1 MSKTRTCHFRA
12 GGSCGKLTALP
23 LSVDDAAPDGSGR
36 EDLRLYKLEHV
47 RRTVVRPGVNPVLA
61 EPPALPDDAFGST
74 QRQSTCTAKNRSGSS
89 LTCAYTYRP
98 VRPSAGLPIFGTRT
112 KFAAGTLPVTST
124 TLRPSPRSTT
134 VVTSP
139 SRVALVI
146 WSRPHSLNTLMKSG
160 VSSTADAPRPGVP
173 TAISVRCGLSQW
185 ETSKSGAC
193 RVLAGVTRG
202 CCSFGATLVSPRAV
216 RSRRAVWREEE
227 SDTVL

>member
-173 TAISVRCGLSQW
+173 TAISSTSDVDSLLSG
-185 ETSKSGAC
+185 KPPN
-193 RVLAGVTRG
+193 RG
-202 CCSFGATLVSPRAV
+202 RAEY
-216 RSRRAVWREEE
+216 SRG
-227 SDTVL
+227 